1 MESTES
7 VIRIPAVLMPSY
19 NKLITTEEGKSAM
32 KRIRVECGVCKATRF
47 YSIHRGITR
56 IAGVVACE
64 GCRQFYQRFKKQPRL
79 EQCDKG
85 GRCFLQE
92 EMPKKCKA
100 CGMAHILT
108 RCPVPPSLYHNLL
121 SYLPTDLKKRMPD
134 QPPTSV
140 EVPQERRG
148 GLGLEVYKGDTW
160 EDVTDRSE
168 GRTSTIRAEEDTDA
182 DDPNVDDLDM
192 EFEEM
197 VVDDPDIPEAEPPEQ
212 TSSPVPV
219 PTPAPRVGR
228 PKKKPGPKP
237 AGDPDQ
243 RTAHGST
250 RGGTLVMA
258 SLLEGLKVNNQFME
272 NFNPKT
278 SERMRRK
285 KKKVQYFHSSGRGRG
300 SHPSAFHGPDGSLI
314 ASGKDLCDCLTEDC
328 PGCHFPCIKC
338 GSGKCGKECRIN
350 RKWYYDKV
358 EVEGSTL
365 SWNNEYIK
373 KI

>member
-1 MESTES
+1 MEPTDSN
-7 VIRIPAVLMPSY
+7 IRIPGVLLPSY
-19 NKLITTEEGKSAM
+19 NRLITTEEGKNAM

-64 GCRQFYQRFKKQPRL
+64 SCRQFYQRFKKQLRV

-100 CGMAHILT
+100 CAMAQILT
-108 RCPVPPSLYHNLL
+108 RCPVKNSLFLNMLN
-121 SYLPTDLKKRMPD
+121 YLPTDLKKRMPER
-134 QPPTSV
+134 PPSSS
-140 EVPQERRG
+140 EVTEERRG

-160 EDVTDRSE
+160 EDVTDR
-168 GRTSTIRAEEDTDA
+168 AEVQALTMKGDEETDA
-182 DDPNVDDLDM
+182 DDPNMDDLDM

-197 VVDDPDIPEAEPPEQ
+197 MVDDPDPLEARPPEQ
-212 TSSPVPV
+212 TPSPVPA
-219 PTPAPRVGR
+219 PAPRVGR
-228 PKKKPGPKP
+228 PKKTRLASKES
-237 AGDPDQ
+237 ADPDQ
-243 RTAHGST
+243 RTAQGST
-250 RGGTLVMA
+250 RGATLVMA

-300 SHPSAFHGPDGSLI
+300 AHPSAFHGPDGSLVS
-314 ASGKDLCDCLTEDC
+314 SGKDLCDCLIGDC